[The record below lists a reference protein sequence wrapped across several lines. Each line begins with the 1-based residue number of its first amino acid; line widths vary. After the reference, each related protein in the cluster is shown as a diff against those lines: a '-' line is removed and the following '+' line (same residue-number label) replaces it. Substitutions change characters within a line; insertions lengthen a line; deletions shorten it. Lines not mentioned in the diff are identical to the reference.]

1 MKATKTVV
9 TITIEVLDL
18 SCTPALIEEVGSL
31 INNESDNGTISK
43 TDGDMVTWETKRT
56 EVSF

>member
-1 MKATKTVV
+1 MLATKTVV
-9 TITIEVLDL
+9 TITVEVLDL
-18 SCTPALIEEVGSL
+18 ACAPALIEQAASL
-31 INNESDNGTISK
+31 IRGESDNGTITK